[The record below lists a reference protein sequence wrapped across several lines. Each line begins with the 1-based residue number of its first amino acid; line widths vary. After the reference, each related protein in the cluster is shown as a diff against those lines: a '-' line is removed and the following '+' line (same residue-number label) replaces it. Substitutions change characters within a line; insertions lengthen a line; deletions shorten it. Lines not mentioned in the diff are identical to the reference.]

1 MARSGRA
8 ISIVPDGRVREVT
21 DRAAEAAAVAAGSE
35 AADDGN
41 ETNSQPPN
49 CQFQGLVV
57 GRQRIQSFSCVPF
70 RLERIFRALT
80 NPEPMYKNGL
90 G

>member
-1 MARSGRA
+1 MAAGS
-8 ISIVPDGRVREVT
+8 E
-21 DRAAEAAAVAAGSE
+21 AAVAAGSE
-35 AADDGN
+35 VADDGN